1 MLKFPLDRYK
11 NQEMC
16 DKVDDSLPILKFV
29 PDWFV
34 TNEIMKKLQNALFRD
49 DDILLLDK
57 DPCNVTFSS
66 NWNNINPDDAYFYED
81 DPNYQLFMIDV
92 WLGTI
97 NLNNAN
103 HLKKK

>member
-49 DDILLLDK
+49 DDISCWIKILVMSHFQAIVIILTLMMLIFMK
-57 DPCNVTFSS
+57 MILI
-66 NWNNINPDDAYFYED
+66 INYS
-81 DPNYQLFMIDV
+81 
-92 WLGTI
+92 
-97 NLNNAN
+97 
-103 HLKKK
+103 